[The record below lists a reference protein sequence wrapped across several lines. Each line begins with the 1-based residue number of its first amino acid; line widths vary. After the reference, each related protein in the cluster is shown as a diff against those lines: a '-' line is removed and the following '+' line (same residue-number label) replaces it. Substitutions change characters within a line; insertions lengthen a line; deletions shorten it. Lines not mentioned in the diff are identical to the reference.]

1 MKTTA
6 FFLLTLACLAPGGA
20 WAINKCTDAAG
31 KVSYQEQPCPASA
44 RQSAVAS
51 PRSPAAPPSAARQ
64 PGKGTAAQAGGGP
77 AAGDASADEAI
88 LRLVAT
94 DSLVESCKH
103 LPDFNEQVMP
113 LYQKWRQ
120 NRRQA
125 YAQYENSGRYAEL
138 MARATEQARLTRQ
151 AAPQQMNAFCSGPAL
166 QALRQQAVQ

>member
-1 MKTTA
+1 M
-6 FFLLTLACLAPGGA
+6 
-20 WAINKCTDAAG
+20 
-31 KVSYQEQPCPASA
+31 
-44 RQSAVAS
+44 
-51 PRSPAAPPSAARQ
+51 
-64 PGKGTAAQAGGGP
+64 
-77 AAGDASADEAI
+77 
-88 LRLVAT
+88 AT

-103 LPDFNEQVMP
+103 LPDFNEQGMP

-166 QALRQQAVQ
+166 QALRQQAIQ

>member
-6 FFLLTLACLAPGGA
+6 FFLLTLACLAP
-20 WAINKCTDAAG
+20 AINKCTDAAG

-51 PRSPAAPPSAARQ
+51 PRSPAAPPSAAQQ
-64 PGKGTAAQAGGGP
+64 PGKGAAAQAGGGP

-103 LPDFNEQVMP
+103 LPDFNEQGMP